1 MCISDYSNISAT
13 QRGQSDSLENASK
26 FDELWLRTQ
35 QIAKILEAKVPFG
48 KKGSVVEHAMPGSTT
63 AKPVGLTSTTDAD
76 VSVKLQPLD
85 PSAHDA
91 LTRSGP
97 RIASWPIG

>member
-1 MCISDYSNISAT
+1 MCISDYSNISAI

-48 KKGSVVEHAMPGSTT
+48 KGKTAVLGGGPERSRSFRRISRCVHINRAFLCVFCVVPQRE
-63 AKPVGLTSTTDAD
+63 
-76 VSVKLQPLD
+76 
-85 PSAHDA
+85 A
-91 LTRSGP
+91 LRQ
-97 RIASWPIG
+97 